1 MRKLLAILACIPLT
15 MFSQNYNVTF
25 KVNTANITV
34 GPNGMYAGG
43 GVLGGSD
50 AVALSDPDADGIWEG
65 TAVVNGI
72 NGGNFVFF
80 NSPSDGADW
89 GTKEVLTGLPCADAA
104 NYDDR
109 ILPTFGQDTTLQFCF
124 GACDTDGTC
133 PAPPATNDVT
143 FSVDLNQYSG
153 SFTSVYVNGNFNG
166 WCGSCNVMDD
176 SDADGIWEVTLP
188 LTQDSIEYKF
198 TLDGWTAQ
206 ENFTPGSSCTK
217 TTGIYTNRFLAI
229 GGDTTLATVC
239 YNSCT
244 SCSVS
249 QGNTF
254 TVNFEVNTA
263 NITVGPNGLYA
274 GGGILGDAMA
284 VQMTDA
290 NNDGIWEG
298 SAVVNGANGGNFV
311 FLNSP
316 ANSGDYGAKED
327 LVGLPCADPGNW
339 NDRIMP
345 FFTQDTTLQ
354 FCYGACETDGTC
366 PTPPTDFVVSFAVN
380 TSNITVGPNGLFAGG
395 GMLGGA
401 TALRLFDPDGDGI
414 YTGDTLLPATGGG
427 RWFTFYNSPS
437 HPGDWGTKED
447 LTGLPCADPANYND
461 RIMPSFTQDT
471 TMLFCF
477 GSCETDG
484 SCPAPPTTNDVT
496 FSVDMNQYG
505 GSTANGVY
513 VNGNFN
519 GWCGTCNIMDDTDG
533 DGIWEVT
540 LPLTQDSIEYKFT
553 VDGWNDQENF
563 SPGGSCTK
571 TAGGFT
577 NRFLT
582 ITGDVVLP
590 SVCWNSCSAC
600 VTAPPGANNVTF
612 SVDMNSYPY
621 SYGTVYVSGN
631 FNGWSG
637 DSNPLA
643 DADNDGVWEGTYAL
657 TSDSIEFK
665 YTLDDWDNEEALTA
679 GTSCTKTTAGF
690 TNRFLAISGD
700 TALAPTCFESCSACI
715 PAGSH
720 TVT

>member
-1 MRKLLAILACIPLT
+1 MLFRSKLLAILACIPLSL
-15 MFSQNYNVTF
+15 FSQSYNVTF
-25 KVNTANITV
+25 QVNTANITV

-80 NSPSDGADW
+80 NSPSHGADW

-188 LTQDSIEYKF
+188 LTQDSIEFKF

-274 GGGILGDAMA
+274 GGGILGEDRK
-284 VQMTDA
+284 
-290 NNDGIWEG
+290 
-298 SAVVNGANGGNFV
+298 SVV
-311 FLNSP
+311 
-316 ANSGDYGAKED
+316 
-327 LVGLPCADPGNW
+327 
-339 NDRIMP
+339 
-345 FFTQDTTLQ
+345 
-354 FCYGACETDGTC
+354 
-366 PTPPTDFVVSFAVN
+366 
-380 TSNITVGPNGLFAGG
+380 
-395 GMLGGA
+395 
-401 TALRLFDPDGDGI
+401 
-414 YTGDTLLPATGGG
+414 
-427 RWFTFYNSPS
+427 
-437 HPGDWGTKED
+437 
-447 LTGLPCADPANYND
+447 
-461 RIMPSFTQDT
+461 
-471 TMLFCF
+471 
-477 GSCETDG
+477 
-484 SCPAPPTTNDVT
+484 
-496 FSVDMNQYG
+496 
-505 GSTANGVY
+505 
-513 VNGNFN
+513 
-519 GWCGTCNIMDDTDG
+519 
-533 DGIWEVT
+533 
-540 LPLTQDSIEYKFT
+540 
-553 VDGWNDQENF
+553 
-563 SPGGSCTK
+563 
-571 TAGGFT
+571 
-577 NRFLT
+577 
-582 ITGDVVLP
+582 
-590 SVCWNSCSAC
+590 
-600 VTAPPGANNVTF
+600 
-612 SVDMNSYPY
+612 
-621 SYGTVYVSGN
+621 
-631 FNGWSG
+631 
-637 DSNPLA
+637 
-643 DADNDGVWEGTYAL
+643 
-657 TSDSIEFK
+657 
-665 YTLDDWDNEEALTA
+665 
-679 GTSCTKTTAGF
+679 
-690 TNRFLAISGD
+690 
-700 TALAPTCFESCSACI
+700 
-715 PAGSH
+715 
-720 TVT
+720 